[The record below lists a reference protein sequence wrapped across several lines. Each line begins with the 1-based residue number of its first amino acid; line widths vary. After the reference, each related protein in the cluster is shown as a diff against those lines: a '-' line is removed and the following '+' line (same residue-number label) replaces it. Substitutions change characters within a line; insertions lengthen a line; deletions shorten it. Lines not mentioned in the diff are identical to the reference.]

1 MSIFKGSGVAL
12 VTPFDKK
19 GVEYNVLNDLIDFH
33 LENSTDALIVSGT
46 TGEAPTLTD
55 DERIKLFK
63 KTVIKTNGKLPVIAG
78 TGCNNTKKAIE
89 TSLKAQD
96 VGVDALLVV
105 TPYYNKTSQKGLIM
119 HYEMIADAVDIPVMI
134 YNVPSRTA
142 LNVLPETLAVLSK
155 HENIDSVKEASMDIA
170 QVLEVNRL
178 CGDRLD
184 IYSGSDEIVLPL
196 LACGGVGV
204 ITTVGN
210 IAPKA
215 MHDIVD
221 LFFKGDLAGSLAMQ
235 LKLRPLINA
244 IFADVNPIPIK
255 KAVSLLGFAVG
266 DVRPPLCEASKE
278 LESRLLAE
286 MKAFG
291 LIK

>member
-12 VTPFDKK
+12 VTPFNQN
-19 GVEYNVLNDLIDFH
+19 GIEFGVLNDLIDFH
-33 LENSTDALIVSGT
+33 LDNSTDAIIVSGT

-55 DERIKLFK
+55 DERIKLFE
-63 KTVIKTNGKLPVIAG
+63 KTVIKTNGRIPVIAG

-105 TPYYNKTSQKGLIM
+105 TPYYNKTSQAGLIK

-134 YNVPSRTA
+134 YNVPSRTS
-142 LNVLPETLAVLSK
+142 LNVLPETLAALSD
-155 HENIDSVKEASMDIA
+155 HENIDSVKEASMNIA
-170 QVLEVNRL
+170 QVLEIKRL
-178 CGDRLD
+178 CGDKLD

-196 LACGGVGV
+196 LASGGVGV

-215 MHDIVD
+215 MHDVVD
-221 LFFKGDLAGSLAMQ
+221 LFFKGDLLGSLNMQ

-244 IFADVNPIPIK
+244 IFTDVNPMPIK
-255 KAVSLLGFAVG
+255 KAVSLMGFAVG
-266 DVRPPLCEASKE
+266 DVRPPLFEISQE
-278 LESRLLAE
+278 LEAALKNAMRD
-286 MKAFG
+286 FG